1 MKAVSI
7 VEKDFFKFALF
18 LSLLCHCVIFANA
31 LSVQRNSPFTPLK
44 NIEVT
49 YQKFKIEAKPTV
61 DTSPQKESKAEQRTS
76 VVIDKNAAASS
87 LMKDLS
93 KLIEKIEV
101 PLKPITKVEKIDVKR
116 RISVPPLKS
125 DQIKNPAY
133 RNYYSMLRTTIKNRV
148 YANYAGTDLG
158 KVYLTFVVSS
168 DGKLKAVKIIDD
180 MTSANSFLRGV
191 CLKSIEEAAESFPP
205 FPPDLSFP
213 ERTFNVEISFEE
225 EG

>member
-1 MKAVSI
+1 MKAVNFI
-7 VEKDFFKFALF
+7 EKDLFKFALF
-18 LSLLCHCVIFANA
+18 LSLLCHSVILTNV
-31 LSVQRNSPFTPLK
+31 LPVHKNSPFKPLK

-49 YQKFKIEAKPTV
+49 YQRFKVEAKPAAEIPPKE
-61 DTSPQKESKAEQRTS
+61 PQAERRTA

-87 LMKDLS
+87 LLKDIS
-93 KLIEKIEV
+93 KLMEKIEV
-101 PLKPITKVEKIDVKR
+101 PPKPITKVEKIDVKR
-116 RISVPPLKS
+116 RITVPPLQS

-133 RNYYSMLRTTIKNRV
+133 RDYYSMLRTTIKNRV
-148 YANYAGTDLG
+148 YANYTGTDLG

-180 MTSANSFLRGV
+180 LTSANSFLKGI

-205 FPPDLSFP
+205 FPPDLSFQ

-225 EG
+225 EK